1 MVKIDKPI
9 TEGLDLKGFYL
20 PNRFNKDIKEWRE
33 NLKKVIRTTGS
44 TNFELL
50 QQNEFFRSFFPFV
63 TSSDKMVIHKLLS
76 ELKRLR
82 K

>member
-1 MVKIDKPI
+1 M
-9 TEGLDLKGFYL
+9 E
-20 PNRFNKDIKEWRE
+20 NRFEKDLNEWRE
-33 NLKKVIRTTGS
+33 NLKMVVKTTGS

>member
-1 MVKIDKPI
+1 MNKFYNTDRFEKD
-9 TEGLDLKGFYL
+9 LD
-20 PNRFNKDIKEWRE
+20 EWRK
-33 NLKKVIRTTGS
+33 NLRLIIKTTGS

>member
-1 MVKIDKPI
+1 MQNIYTSDRFTKEIGRWKS
-9 TEGLDLKGFYL
+9 DL
-20 PNRFNKDIKEWRE
+20 R
-33 NLKKVIRTTGS
+33 KVIVTTGS

-50 QQNEFFRSFFPFV
+50 SKNEFFRSFFPFV
-63 TSSDKMVIHKLLS
+63 TVSDKMVINKLLG